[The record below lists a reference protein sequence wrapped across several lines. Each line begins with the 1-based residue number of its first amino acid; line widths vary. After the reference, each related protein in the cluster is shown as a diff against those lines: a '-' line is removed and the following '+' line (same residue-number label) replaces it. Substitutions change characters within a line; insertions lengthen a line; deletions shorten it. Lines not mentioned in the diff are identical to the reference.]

1 MVGKITFYMA
11 VEAVLVSIL
20 VCIPIVISDDTV
32 PIPADSAQL
41 NSWFDGN
48 VQPLTA
54 RKPALDPALVTA
66 EGEVKVIK
74 LKSDGSGDFKTI
86 NDAIKS
92 IPDSNT
98 KRVILSLA
106 PGNYSEKVKIGMY
119 KPFITFYGEDPINM
133 PILVFGGTA
142 AEYGT
147 VDSATLIVES
157 DYFNAVNLKIVNSAP
172 RPDGKRV
179 GAQAAALRIG
189 GDKASFYNCK
199 LYGFQ
204 DTLCDDKGKHFYKDC
219 YIEGTVDFIF
229 GCGKSLYLNTEL
241 HVIPGDAQA
250 VITAQARTTDS
261 EDTGYS
267 FVHCKVTGTSTG
279 GVAYLGR
286 SWMPAAKVLFAYT
299 EMSDVVSPEGWSIL
313 KPEHESTVRF
323 AEYNNKGIG
332 ANMDRRVSFVGKL
345 TDAEAK
351 PFISLAYLDASKW
364 LLPPAKV

>member
-1 MVGKITFYMA
+1 
-11 VEAVLVSIL
+11 
-20 VCIPIVISDDTV
+20 
-32 PIPADSAQL
+32 
-41 NSWFDGN
+41 
-48 VQPLTA
+48 
-54 RKPALDPALVTA
+54 
-66 EGEVKVIK
+66 
-74 LKSDGSGDFKTI
+74 
-86 NDAIKS
+86 
-92 IPDSNT
+92 
-98 KRVILSLA
+98 
-106 PGNYSEKVKIGMY
+106 
-119 KPFITFYGEDPINM
+119 M

-179 GAQAAALRIG
+179 GAQAATLRI
-189 GDKASFYNCK
+189 
-199 LYGFQ
+199 

-219 YIEGTVDFIF
+219 HIEGTVDFVF

-241 HVIPGDAQA
+241 HVILGDTQA

-267 FVHCKVTGTSTG
+267 FVHCKVTGTSKG

-299 EMSDVVSPEGWSIL
+299 EMSDVVIPEGWSIL
-313 KPEHESTVRF
+313 KPEHASTVRF

-332 ANMDRRVSFVGKL
+332 ANMDKRVSFVAKL
-345 TDAEAK
+345 TDADAK
-351 PFISLAYLDASKW
+351 PFSSLAYLDASKW